1 MVQNFQKMPLNIWTK
16 QASSAGRAAVSKAPL
31 MNKHRTAQTCSLS
44 VAAARCWWCPDIWMP
59 AVTSSLQHSHHMP
72 PSGLHHH
79 HLFPSSSILLA
90 ASPLGQILLISTRE
104 HLLISSA
111 ANDMLGILIR
121 LSLAESMEG
130 KQSLVT
136 GDQMFYTGV
145 SSQRRHKLLCCQVID
160 YFSMCLE
167 ATDALWI

>member
-31 MNKHRTAQTCSLS
+31 MNKCRTAQTCSLWLLHGADDALIS
-44 VAAARCWWCPDIWMP
+44 ECQQWPRSF
-59 AVTSSLQHSHHMP
+59 TSPIICHHQVFTIT
-72 PSGLHHH
+72 
-79 HLFPSSSILLA
+79 HLFPSSRILLA

-111 ANDMLGILIR
+111 ANDTLGILIR
-121 LSLAESMEG
+121 LSLAESTEG

-136 GDQMFYTGV
+136 GDQMFCTGV
-145 SSQRRHKLLCCQVID
+145 SSQRRHKLLCCHVIG

-167 ATDALWI
+167 AIDALWM